1 MATSMTRRNPFGA
14 VDPTWSRMWD
24 WFTTPT
30 GHTPMSKFFGE
41 ANPYV
46 PPVDI
51 YETREEIIVAAY
63 LPGLDSRNV
72 SIEVQEDYLT
82 LSGEQQS
89 VLCFHEEE
97 NAAQHMAGIPRFGKF
112 SFSFQLPASVDANQ
126 AQAKYQEGILCVRFL
141 KAQSA
146 RPIRVRIQSDLQNVQ
161 PSETAQMPAAT
172 LESGLEPSTTVNT
185 AAESHK
191 GRKKIS

>member
-1 MATSMTRRNPFGA
+1 MATSMMRRNPFGA
-14 VDPTWSRMWD
+14 VDPNWSRMWD

-51 YETREEIIVAAY
+51 YETREEIIVAAS
-63 LPGLDSRNV
+63 LPGLDAGNV
-72 SIEVQEDYLT
+72 TIEVQEDQLT
-82 LSGEQQS
+82 LSGTQQP
-89 VLCFHEEE
+89 VLCFNEEE
-97 NAAQHMAGIPRFGKF
+97 SATQHLAGIPRYGKF

-126 AQAKYQEGILCVRFL
+126 AQAKYSDGVLCIRFL

-146 RPIRVRIQSDLQNVQ
+146 RPIRVPIQNDKQSVQ
-161 PSETAQMPAAT
+161 KVETAQRTAPK
-172 LESGLEPSTTVNT
+172 LESGTDQELGEYNR
-185 AAESHK
+185 
-191 GRKKIS
+191 GRKKAS